1 MQNQNTELAGG
12 VVKILR
18 LFEYTAVSLLLL
30 TVLAH
35 LLKMPVSSTLAVAGI
50 CMMLLAPIAGAV
62 AAGWLF
68 FKSGR
73 CNLFYMSLVIVVI
86 FVMALWVSQ

>member
-1 MQNQNTELAGG
+1 MQNQDTEVAGG
-12 VVKILR
+12 VAKILK
-18 LFEYTAVSLLLL
+18 LFEYSAVSLLLL

-35 LLKMPVSSTLAVAGI
+35 LLKMPISSTLAVAGI
-50 CMMLLAPIAGAV
+50 CMMLMAPIAGAV

-73 CNLFYMSLVIVVI
+73 CNLFYISLVIVVT
-86 FVMALWVSQ
+86 FVIALWVSK